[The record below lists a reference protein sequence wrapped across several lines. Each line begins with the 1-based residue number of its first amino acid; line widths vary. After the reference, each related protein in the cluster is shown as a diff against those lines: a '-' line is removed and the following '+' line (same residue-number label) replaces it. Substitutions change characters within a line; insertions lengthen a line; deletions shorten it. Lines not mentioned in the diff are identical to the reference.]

1 MGVFVG
7 CCRGIG
13 WVSRYRYK
21 SCSATVMS
29 SPTVCVSV
37 QRCFGEPPEQC
48 WHVCRWQE
56 DLRFRLKDS
65 YDSGSATVNIELKD
79 APSSLQYLGGST
91 IGKATIDASIIV
103 GELDKLRADALNT
116 GAATPLASLP
126 NVDHTQD
133 QVVTY
138 LNKFRRC
145 LQWYQSVQPR
155 CCCFWSVRVLC
166 CCSQLCSVSRYVQ
179 RREICFADNEGAAR
193 RKQHRKGLLPSKP
206 VGGLSV
212 NSQKALSKRAKQVK
226 VASRQG
232 EGPTSYRT
240 DIAEAWV
247 PLQGAGSDARM
258 LLRLQGALRNCGPA
272 VSRDIANCEST
283 IEACIHTFW
292 QTP

>member
-1 MGVFVG
+1 
-7 CCRGIG
+7 
-13 WVSRYRYK
+13 
-21 SCSATVMS
+21 MS

-65 YDSGSATVNIELKD
+65 YDNGSATVNIELKD

-103 GELDKLRADALNT
+103 GELDKLRADAFNT

-145 LQWYQSVQPR
+145 LQW
-155 CCCFWSVRVLC
+155 
-166 CCSQLCSVSRYVQ
+166 
-179 RREICFADNEGAAR
+179 
-193 RKQHRKGLLPSKP
+193 
-206 VGGLSV
+206 
-212 NSQKALSKRAKQVK
+212 
-226 VASRQG
+226 
-232 EGPTSYRT
+232 
-240 DIAEAWV
+240 
-247 PLQGAGSDARM
+247 
-258 LLRLQGALRNCGPA
+258 
-272 VSRDIANCEST
+272 
-283 IEACIHTFW
+283 
-292 QTP
+292 